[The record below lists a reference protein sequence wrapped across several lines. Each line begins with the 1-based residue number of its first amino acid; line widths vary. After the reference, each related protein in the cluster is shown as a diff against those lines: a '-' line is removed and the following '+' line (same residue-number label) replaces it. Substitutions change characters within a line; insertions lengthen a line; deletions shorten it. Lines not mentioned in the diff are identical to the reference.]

1 MLNLDRETINM
12 AKDWALTSGLRVV
25 GVIIAAIIIRKVA
38 HVFIRNFIRRTIF
51 ISGHE
56 SKAAEKKRENT
67 LIEVVNGTLSV
78 VIFSVAVLIILQE
91 FGIEIGPILAAAG
104 VAGLAIGFGGQY
116 LIKDIVSGLFII
128 LENQYG
134 VGDVV
139 CFGST
144 CGLVE
149 DITLRM
155 TSLRDQDG
163 TVYHVPHGEI
173 KTVANLTKDFSRVNL
188 NITLSY
194 DSNMEKVIE
203 IVNYVGQE
211 LAEDPKWKEFIIKPP
226 QFLRV
231 DNFADSG
238 IVIKILGDTLPIM
251 QWDVTGEL
259 RKRLKMAFDRE
270 GIKIALPQI
279 VIREAKS

>member
-163 TVYHVPHGEI
+163 RVYHVPHGEI